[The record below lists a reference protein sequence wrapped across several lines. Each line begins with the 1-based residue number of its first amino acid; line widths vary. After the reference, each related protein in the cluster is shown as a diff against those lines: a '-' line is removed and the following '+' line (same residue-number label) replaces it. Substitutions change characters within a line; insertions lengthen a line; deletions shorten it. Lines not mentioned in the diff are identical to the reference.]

1 MVSKTVISL
10 TAVRILKYEMLQ
22 VNKVLVIA
30 PKKVAEGTWGTEA
43 QKWDHL
49 QDLRISTILG
59 TETQRKAAAEKI
71 ADVYIINREN
81 VVWLKDLYLNDWP
94 FDMVIVDEASSF
106 KSHTAKRFK
115 ALAAESCRVKR
126 MVLLTGTPTPNGLLD
141 LWSQIFLLDGGER
154 LQKRFTWYRDIYFEP
169 DTRGAYGQVFSYR
182 PKKGSEETILKK
194 ISDIC
199 ISMKAEDYL
208 SLPDI
213 IYDTVPVILDPKAE
227 RAYREMERQMIL
239 DLPED
244 GDMITALSAA
254 ALSTKLLQLSN
265 GAVYDECRAVHH
277 IHDCKLDALSELIEG
292 LKDRGK
298 SVLVFYQF
306 QHDMDRIL
314 GRLHDT
320 PRIVACTLDGPD
332 AIDDWNAG
340 EIDVL
345 LAHPASASYGLNLQ
359 AGGSHI
365 VWFGLTWNYEQYVQA
380 NARLHRQGQ
389 TDKVI
394 VHHLVCQGTR
404 DADVMRA
411 LEHKDQAQQYVLDS
425 LKARIRE
432 VRKTD
437 PDLNTEQ
444 DQELRQARG
453 FMNDLWQSEKKYFFP
468 PAGQDSD
475 DPYWPNLVT
484 EACELGKKHGE
495 TLFTKTMINAFMDY
509 CEKRQKDGKDEQKS
523 QV

>member
-1 MVSKTVISL
+1 MISL

-22 VNKVLVIA
+22 MNRVLVIA
-30 PKKVAEGTWGTEA
+30 PKKVAEGTWGMET

-49 QDLRISTILG
+49 SDLRISTVLG
-59 TETQRKAAAEKI
+59 SEAQRKAALAAN

-81 VVWLKDLYLNDWP
+81 VVWLRDLYRNDWP

-115 ALAAESCRVKR
+115 ALASECSHIRR
-126 MVLLTGTPTPNGLLD
+126 MVLLTGTPTPNGLMD

-169 DTRGAYGQVFSYR
+169 DVRGAYGQVYSYR
-182 PKKGSEETILKK
+182 PKKGSEETILQK

-208 SLPDI
+208 SLPDMI
-213 IYDTVPVILDPKAE
+213 FDTVPVVLDQKAE
-227 RAYREMERQMIL
+227 KAYREMEKQMIL

-244 GDMITALSAA
+244 DEMITAMSAA

-265 GAVYDECRAVHH
+265 GAVYDENRAVHL
-277 IHDCKLDALSELIEG
+277 IHDCKLDALSELVEG

-298 SVLVFYQF
+298 SALVFYQF

-314 GRLHDT
+314 EMLHDM
-320 PRIVACTLDGPD
+320 PRITACVLDGPD
-332 AIDDWNAG
+332 AIDAWNLG

-365 VWFGLTWNYEQYVQA
+365 IWFGLTWNYEQYVQA

-389 TDKVI
+389 KETVI
-394 VHHLVCQGTR
+394 IHHLVSEGTR
-404 DADVMRA
+404 DADVMKA

-425 LKARIRE
+425 LKARIRR
-432 VRKTD
+432 VKD
-437 PDLNTEQ
+437 
-444 DQELRQARG
+444 
-453 FMNDLWQSEKKYFFP
+453 
-468 PAGQDSD
+468 AG
-475 DPYWPNLVT
+475 
-484 EACELGKKHGE
+484 
-495 TLFTKTMINAFMDY
+495 
-509 CEKRQKDGKDEQKS
+509 
-523 QV
+523 

>member
-1 MVSKTVISL
+1 MISL
-10 TAVRILKYEMLQ
+10 TAVKILKYERFQ
-22 VNKVLVIA
+22 ANKVLVIA

-49 QDLRISTILG
+49 QDLRVSTILG
-59 TETQRKAAAEKI
+59 TEAQRNAALART

-81 VVWLKDLYLNDWP
+81 VAWLRDLYRNDWP

-115 ALAAESCRVKR
+115 ALASECSHIQR
-126 MVLLTGTPTPNGLLD
+126 MVLLTGTPTPNGLMD

-169 DTRGAYGQVFSYR
+169 DVCGAYGQVFSYR
-182 PKKGSEETILKK
+182 PKKGSEETILQK

-208 SLPDI
+208 SLPDMI
-213 IYDTVPVILDPKAE
+213 FDTVPVVLDPKAE
-227 RAYREMERQMIL
+227 KAYREMEKQMIL

-244 GDMITALSAA
+244 DEMITAMSAA

-265 GAVYDECRAVHH
+265 GAVYDENRAVHL
-277 IHDCKLDALSELIEG
+277 IHDCKLDALCELVEG
-292 LKDRGK
+292 LKERGK
-298 SVLVFYQF
+298 SALVFYQF

-314 GRLHDT
+314 KRLHDT
-320 PRIVACTLDGPD
+320 PRILARTLDGPD
-332 AIDDWNAG
+332 AIDAWNLG

-365 VWFGLTWNYEQYVQA
+365 IWFGLTWNYEQYVQA

-389 TDKVI
+389 RETVI
-394 VHHLVCQGTR
+394 IHHLVSQGTR
-404 DADVMRA
+404 DADVMKA
-411 LEHKDQAQQYVLDS
+411 LEHKDEAQQYVLDS
-425 LKARIRE
+425 LNARIRE
-432 VRKTD
+432 VK
-437 PDLNTEQ
+437 N
-444 DQELRQARG
+444 G
-453 FMNDLWQSEKKYFFP
+453 YSN
-468 PAGQDSD
+468 
-475 DPYWPNLVT
+475 
-484 EACELGKKHGE
+484 
-495 TLFTKTMINAFMDY
+495 
-509 CEKRQKDGKDEQKS
+509 
-523 QV
+523 